1 MADLNRDR
9 CEPPGNKTLKT
20 LCEPVSSN
28 YFEAVVQGSDS
39 TISWDNFGGIHWS
52 LFGCFLAAWMIVC
65 VCLIKGVRVSG
76 EFLAFLFL

>member
-1 MADLNRDR
+1 MADLNQDR
-9 CEPPGNKTLKT
+9 CGANVS
-20 LCEPVSSN
+20 LCQPVSSN

-39 TISWDNFGGIHWS
+39 TISWDNLGGIHWS

-76 EFLAFLFL
+76 KFLAFSMS

>member
-1 MADLNRDR
+1 MADLNQDR
-9 CEPPGNKTLKT
+9 CGANVS
-20 LCEPVSSN
+20 LCQPVSSN

-39 TISWDNFGGIHWS
+39 TISWDNLGGIHWS

-76 EFLAFLFL
+76 KFLAFLCL